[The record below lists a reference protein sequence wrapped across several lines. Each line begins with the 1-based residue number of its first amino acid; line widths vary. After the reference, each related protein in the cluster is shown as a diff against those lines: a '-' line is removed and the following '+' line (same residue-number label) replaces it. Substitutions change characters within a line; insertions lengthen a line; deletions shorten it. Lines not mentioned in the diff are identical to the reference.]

1 MCDTLASQRM
11 LAITLALAAAFLTS
25 LRTVQAKYVY
35 IKHGYGP
42 FDFSIDSGFLT
53 GLTLFV
59 FWFYF
64 NQNIEHS
71 IYYTM
76 SNTLYSFFGSLL
88 TVFWGLAGLYSMVHG
103 L

>member
-1 MCDTLASQRM
+1 M

-42 FDFSIDSGFLT
+42 FDFSIDSGILT
-53 GLTLFV
+53 GLTLLI
-59 FWFYF
+59 FWLYFYS
-64 NQNIEHS
+64 NIEHRQ
-71 IYYTM
+71 YYTT
-76 SNTLYSFFGSLL
+76 SNTIYSFFGSLL